1 MEMLPALLQSKTPK
15 LPVWSE
21 DDGFQTVDYAERYE
35 LEIPKTRLVRIKS
48 AGHIPMENN
57 PNAVAGALAEFFA
70 AER

>member
-1 MEMLPALLQSKTPK
+1 MPL
-15 LPVWSE
+15 VWGE
-21 DDGFQTVDYAERYE
+21 YDGFQTVDYAERYE
-35 LEIPKTRLVRIKS
+35 REIPKRRLVRIKS